1 MTRAPGPALYRSVAR
16 GDAIALT
23 TSPVELPLGVLAR
36 PLNSP
41 RSVPF
46 ALLWRDETPSPALA
60 EFVRIAAESSGD
72 VATTRR
78 HLRAVA

>member
-1 MTRAPGPALYRSVAR
+1 MV
-16 GDAIALT
+16 
-23 TSPVELPLGVLAR
+23 R
-36 PLNSP
+36 PLNPSRP
-41 RSVPF
+41 VPF

-60 EFVRIAAESSGD
+60 EFVRITEESVGD